1 MERID
6 SILAALFS
14 AWSSLLEKLRN
25 DEPALNPEIAFSDE
39 LERQLI
45 ARELHA

>member
-14 AWSSLLEKLRN
+14 AWSGLLAKLRN
-25 DEPALNPEIAFSDE
+25 EQSPFEGDIAFSDE

>member
-6 SILAALFS
+6 SILAWLFS
-14 AWSSLLEKLRN
+14 AWSSFRERPHN
-25 DEPALNPEIAFSDE
+25 DEPALGPDIAFSDE

>member
-6 SILAALFS
+6 SILASVFN
-14 AWSSLLEKLRN
+14 AWSSLVEKLRN
-25 DEPALNPEIAFSDE
+25 ESPQLDDDVAFSDE